1 MDGYPLLQAL
11 ITANSSEKHR
21 DLQKLF
27 KDALKLTSVFDIT
40 RLTEASFKKKV
51 GDAIN
56 RDSTLK
62 GHASSIDIGK
72 LYDNAKCLAAQV
84 SHLYREQQLSSGQTQ
99 HHWHPPGIRA
109 VEKQGPTYTNLFQ
122 ENWDES
128 CTVDSIAA
136 IDSPVAYLR
145 ALYLFAKQLETS
157 ASQSATETVNRILLE
172 KRRPD
177 LAALSIDQQ
186 NTFTAQPM
194 LKIVNDILNANIQE
208 ALKSTADKN
217 KSTYDVLAQRRY
229 PFALPYNIFHH
240 QCLLGLS
247 GKTPS
252 LGELNYLISTHLP
265 ITQTV
270 NIQYGQ
276 VRTSTPFEAQQLLSG
291 LSPQQQALLTEVP
304 REDEQSK
311 DSYWQSLY
319 GTDALA
325 SLKNLASFM
334 ERTELNAG
342 QIEALL
348 SQGKH
353 APRQSSNDPTAVS
366 LPGPYGASYINGP
379 FPVGTTT
386 ANNMAIIKVEGVKQI
401 AEATDPRLVRLQRM
415 IRLQRWLD
423 IPFAELDTLII
434 GAFESQVPRNTLM
447 QLDTYTVC
455 TLGVYRYFNR
465 RYSINA
471 EEFAALLYRVS
482 PSATGDAPALFDR
495 VFNPARLFDTPLVLD
510 GRTFSADGSDPASH
524 TILQHLSASLG
535 LPLTE
540 DSLLL
545 IVRNTKQ
552 YLGPLKCDLRTLSSI
567 YRQARIARMLGI
579 SIADSAMLAN
589 LLGGESISKCL
600 ANGYALDSRT
610 IQINIRNSS
619 QYFNL
624 VARFRAPK
632 QVDPE
637 NPPLL
642 LSGSTLT
649 TNTSLFADR
658 NLIGKIHIRFP
669 GDSSNNDDSDDEPS
683 ITINQI
689 PTVAGDTVISLEGC
703 PIELPNRDLNVLIRS
718 ATKLATVIQ
727 SPLSQTSN
735 DLDNT
740 SNYTDV
746 TLTQNEPQ
754 GLDVLNLLDVLMQM
768 DWITNWL
775 SESAYDIPKLRRL
788 LEPMGSDDHSFRDL
802 RQHLTKLNGD
812 TLQCVVTPREVAEL
826 SLPKDFG
833 WRALLAKT
841 LLDDNGLVKN
851 FAPAIK
857 DDVPQKLATALNDVI
872 DPLKLGNVLK
882 DDCKQKLKD
891 LLLRAHDRQQHLIE
905 KLLQET
911 SQLPMNCAKGVLLW
925 ANSSTHAVLAAA
937 LSDAHSTRLPTALH
951 PVLRH
956 AEAAVQLHLSNSA
969 LRLFLRHPEWLETA
983 NTQLKLTLSSL
994 YLLDRFNHCMST
1006 HQHPEESLLSYLG
1019 LANSTADT
1027 TTTNS
1032 FLAKLLGWTPTEV
1045 SVVTATLASRKA
1057 KTMKDVDW
1065 VMRCH
1070 ATCKTTGLSATSLL
1084 GATAL
1089 NNASASDAWKKVGEA
1104 VMAASH

>member
-1 MDGYPLLQAL
+1 M
-11 ITANSSEKHR
+11 T
-21 DLQKLF
+21 
-27 KDALKLTSVFDIT
+27 
-40 RLTEASFKKKV
+40 
-51 GDAIN
+51 
-56 RDSTLK
+56 
-62 GHASSIDIGK
+62 
-72 LYDNAKCLAAQV
+72 
-84 SHLYREQQLSSGQTQ
+84 
-99 HHWHPPGIRA
+99 
-109 VEKQGPTYTNLFQ
+109 
-122 ENWDES
+122 
-128 CTVDSIAA
+128 
-136 IDSPVAYLR
+136 
-145 ALYLFAKQLETS
+145 
-157 ASQSATETVNRILLE
+157 
-172 KRRPD
+172 
-177 LAALSIDQQ
+177 
-186 NTFTAQPM
+186 
-194 LKIVNDILNANIQE
+194 
-208 ALKSTADKN
+208 
-217 KSTYDVLAQRRY
+217 
-229 PFALPYNIFHH
+229 
-240 QCLLGLS
+240 
-247 GKTPS
+247 
-252 LGELNYLISTHLP
+252 
-265 ITQTV
+265 
-270 NIQYGQ
+270 
-276 VRTSTPFEAQQLLSG
+276 
-291 LSPQQQALLTEVP
+291 
-304 REDEQSK
+304 
-311 DSYWQSLY
+311 
-319 GTDALA
+319 
-325 SLKNLASFM
+325 
-334 ERTELNAG
+334 
-342 QIEALL
+342 
-348 SQGKH
+348 
-353 APRQSSNDPTAVS
+353 
-366 LPGPYGASYINGP
+366 
-379 FPVGTTT
+379 
-386 ANNMAIIKVEGVKQI
+386 IIKIEGVKQI

-447 QLDTYTVC
+447 QLDTYTVR

-524 TILQHLSASLG
+524 TILQHLSACLG

-545 IVRNTKQ
+545 IVRNTEQ
-552 YLGPLKCDLRTLSSI
+552 YLGPLKCDLRTQSSI

-610 IQINIRNSS
+610 IQINIKNSS

-637 NPPLL
+637 TPPLL

-658 NLIGKIHIRFP
+658 NLIGQIQIRFP
-669 GDSSNNDDSDDEPS
+669 GDSSNNDDPGDEPS
-683 ITINQI
+683 ISINQI

-703 PIELPNRDLNVLIRS
+703 PIELPNGDLNVLIRR

-727 SPLSQTSN
+727 SPRRQTSN

-775 SESAYDIPKLRRL
+775 RESAFDIPKLRRL
-788 LEPMGSDDHSFRDL
+788 LEPMGRDDHSFRGL
-802 RQHLTKLNGD
+802 HQYLTKLNGD
-812 TLQCVVTPREVAEL
+812 TLQCVVTLREIAEL
-826 SLPKDFG
+826 SLPKELG

-841 LLDDNGLVKN
+841 LLDDKGLVRN
-851 FAPAIK
+851 FAPAIE

-872 DPLKLGNVLK
+872 DPLSLSNVLK
-882 DDCKQKLKD
+882 DDCKKKLKD
-891 LLLRAHDRQQHLIE
+891 LLLLAHDRQQHLIE
-905 KLLQET
+905 KFLQET

-925 ANSSTHAVLAAA
+925 ANSSAYEVLTAA

-951 PVLRH
+951 PVMRH

-969 LRLFLRHPEWLETA
+969 LRLFLSHPEWLETA
-983 NTQLKLTLSSL
+983 NTPLKLTLSSL
-994 YLLDRFNHCMST
+994 YLLDRFNHCMTT

-1019 LANSTADT
+1019 LASSSADT

-1045 SVVTATLASRKA
+1045 SVVTATLVSRKA
-1057 KTMKDVDW
+1057 QTMKDVDW

>member
-1 MDGYPLLQAL
+1 MDGYPILQAL
-11 ITANSSEKHR
+11 IKANSPEKHPE
-21 DLQKLF
+21 LQKLF
-27 KDALKLTSVFDIT
+27 KDTLKLTSVFDIT
-40 RLTEASFKKKV
+40 RLTEASFKDKV
-51 GDAIN
+51 GAAIDG
-56 RDSTLK
+56 DSTLK

-128 CTVDSIAA
+128 CKVDSIAA

-194 LKIVNDILNANIQE
+194 LKIVNDILNTNIQE
-208 ALKSTADKN
+208 ALKSTADRN

-276 VRTSTPFEAQQLLSG
+276 VLTSTPFEAQQLLSG

-304 REDEQSK
+304 REDER
-311 DSYWQSLY
+311 YWQSLY
-319 GTDALA
+319 GTNAPATRL
-325 SLKNLASFM
+325 SNMNSFM

-366 LPGPYGASYINGP
+366 LPGPYGARYINGP

-386 ANNMAIIKVEGVKQI
+386 ANNMTIIKIEGVKQI

-447 QLDTYTVC
+447 QLDTYTVR

-510 GRTFSADGSDPASH
+510 GRTFSADSSDPASH
-524 TILQHLSASLG
+524 TILQHLSACLG

-545 IVRNTKQ
+545 IVRNTEQ
-552 YLGPLKCDLRTLSSI
+552 YLDPLKCDLRTLSSI

-610 IQINIRNSS
+610 IQINIKNSS

-658 NLIGKIHIRFP
+658 NFIGKIHIRFP

-683 ITINQI
+683 ISINQI

-703 PIELPNRDLNVLIRS
+703 PIELPNGDLNVLIRH

-727 SPLSQTSN
+727 SPRSQTSN

-754 GLDVLNLLDVLMQM
+754 GSDVLNLLDVLMQM
-768 DWITNWL
+768 DWLTTWL

-812 TLQCVVTPREVAEL
+812 THQCVITPREVAEL
-826 SLPKDFG
+826 SLPKDVG

-841 LLDDNGLVKN
+841 LLDDKGLVKN
-851 FAPAIK
+851 FAPAIE
-857 DDVPQKLATALNDVI
+857 DNVPHKLAIALEAVI
-872 DPLKLGNVLK
+872 DPLPLSNVLK
-882 DDCKQKLKD
+882 DDCKKKLKD
-891 LLLRAHDRQQHLIE
+891 LLLLAHDRQQHLIE
-905 KLLQET
+905 KFLQET

-925 ANSSTHAVLAAA
+925 ANSSAHEVLTAA
-937 LSDAHSTRLPTALH
+937 LSDAHSTRLPQVLH

-969 LRLFLRHPEWLETA
+969 LRLFLSHPEWLETP

-994 YLLDRFNHCMST
+994 YLLDRFNHCMTT

-1057 KTMKDVDW
+1057 QTMKDVDW

>member
-11 ITANSSEKHR
+11 ITANSPEKHR

-27 KDALKLTSVFDIT
+27 KDTLKLTSVFDIT

-62 GHASSIDIGK
+62 GHASSIDIGT

-128 CTVDSIAA
+128 CKVDSIAA

-157 ASQSATETVNRILLE
+157 ASQSANETVDRILLK

-177 LAALSIDQQ
+177 LEALSIDQQ

-194 LKIVNDILNANIQE
+194 LKIVNDILNTNIQE
-208 ALKSTADKN
+208 ALKRTVDKN

-229 PFALPYNIFHH
+229 PFVLPYNIFHH

-252 LGELNYLISTHLP
+252 LGELNYLISPHLP

-276 VRTSTPFEAQQLLSG
+276 VRTSTAIEAQQLLSG

-304 REDEQSK
+304 GK
-311 DSYWQSLY
+311 DKQYWQSLY
-319 GTDALA
+319 GTDAPA
-325 SLKNLASFM
+325 SLNNMASFM

-366 LPGPYGASYINGP
+366 LPGPYGARYINGP

-386 ANNMAIIKVEGVKQI
+386 ANNMTIIKNEGVKKI
-401 AEATDPRLVRLQRM
+401 AEATDQRLVRLQRM

-447 QLDTYTVC
+447 QLDAYTVR
-455 TLGVYRYFNR
+455 TLGVYRYFSR

-482 PSATGDAPALFDR
+482 PSATGDVPALFDR

-510 GRTFSADGSDPASH
+510 DRSFSTDDSDPASH
-524 TILQHLSASLG
+524 TVLQHLSASLG
-535 LPLTE
+535 LPLTD

-545 IVRNTKQ
+545 IVRNTQ
-552 YLGPLKCDLRTLSSI
+552 RYVGPLKCDLDTLSSI
-567 YRQARIARMLGI
+567 YRQARIARMFGI
-579 SIADSAMLAN
+579 SIADNAMLAN
-589 LLGGESISKCL
+589 LLGGERISRCLVNVNASI
-600 ANGYALDSRT
+600 RT
-610 IQINIRNSS
+610 IHIVAKKDTQTVEVVAHFRVPSQFDTNSP
-619 QYFNL
+619 
-624 VARFRAPK
+624 PK
-632 QVDPE
+632 
-637 NPPLL
+637 LL
-642 LSGSTLT
+642 PGSTLT
-649 TNTSLFADR
+649 TSTSWYANKD
-658 NLIGKIHIRFP
+658 
-669 GDSSNNDDSDDEPS
+669 
-683 ITINQI
+683 TINDLYIHFPDNFPTRQRKIKIFDI
-689 PTVAGDTVISLEGC
+689 PTVAHDEVVSLEGVGIAVFNGNFDAMLSDE
-703 PIELPNRDLNVLIRS
+703 PVLASMTQLPENNLERALDYNNV
-718 ATKLATVIQ
+718 K
-727 SPLSQTSN
+727 
-735 DLDNT
+735 
-740 SNYTDV
+740 
-746 TLTQNEPQ
+746 LTQSEPQ
-754 GLDVLNLLDVLMQM
+754 GLDTLNLLDVLMQM

-775 SESAYDIPKLRRL
+775 RESAYDIPKLRRL

-812 TLQCVVTPREVAEL
+812 TLQCVVTPREIAER
-826 SLPKDFG
+826 SLPKDVE
-833 WRALLAKT
+833 WRVLLAKT
-841 LLDDNGLVKN
+841 LLDDKGLVKN
-851 FAPAIK
+851 FAPAIE
-857 DDVPQKLATALNDVI
+857 DDVPQKLATALEAVI
-872 DPLKLGNVLK
+872 DPLPLSNVLK
-882 DDCKQKLKD
+882 DDCKKKLKD
-891 LLLRAHDRQQHLIE
+891 LLLLAHDRQQHLIE
-905 KLLQET
+905 KFLQET

-925 ANSSTHAVLAAA
+925 ANSSGHEVLTAA
-937 LSDAHSTRLPTALH
+937 LSDAHSTTLPTALH

-956 AEAAVQLHLSNSA
+956 ADAAVQLHLSNSA
-969 LRLFLRHPEWLETA
+969 LRLFLSHPEWLETP

-994 YLLDRFNHCMST
+994 YLLDRFNHCMTT

-1019 LANSTADT
+1019 FANSTTDT

-1045 SVVTATLASRKA
+1045 SVVTTTLASRKA
-1057 KTMKDVDW
+1057 QTMKDVDW

-1070 ATCKTTGLSATSLL
+1070 ATCKATGLSATSLL
-1084 GATAL
+1084 SATAL

>member
-11 ITANSSEKHR
+11 ITANSPEKHR
-21 DLQKLF
+21 ELQKLF
-27 KDALKLTSVFDIT
+27 KDTLKLTSVFDIT

-51 GDAIN
+51 EDAIN
-56 RDSTLK
+56 RDSTLQ
-62 GHASSIDIGK
+62 GHASSIDIGT

-128 CTVDSIAA
+128 CKVDSIAA

-157 ASQSATETVNRILLE
+157 ASQSANETVNRILLE

-177 LAALSIDQQ
+177 LAVLSIDQQ

-194 LKIVNDILNANIQE
+194 LKIVNDILNTNIQE

-217 KSTYDVLAQRRY
+217 KSTYGVLAQRRY

-252 LGELNYLISTHLP
+252 LGELNYLISPHLP

-276 VRTSTPFEAQQLLSG
+276 VRTSTPIEAQQLLSG

-304 REDEQSK
+304 GEDTQ
-311 DSYWQSLY
+311 YWQSLY
-319 GTDALA
+319 GTHATA
-325 SLKNLASFM
+325 TSLSNINSFM

-353 APRQSSNDPTAVS
+353 APRHSSNHPKTVS
-366 LPGPYGASYINGP
+366 LPGPYGARYINGP
-379 FPVGTTT
+379 FAVGTTT
-386 ANNMAIIKVEGVKQI
+386 ADNMTIIKNEGVKKI
-401 AEATDPRLVRLQRM
+401 AEATDQRLVRLQRM

-423 IPFAELDTLII
+423 IPFAELDTLIL

-447 QLDTYTVC
+447 QLDTYTVR

-510 GRTFSADGSDPASH
+510 NRSFSTDDSDPASH

-535 LPLTE
+535 LPLTD

-545 IVRNTKQ
+545 IVRNTLQ
-552 YLGPLKCDLRTLSSI
+552 YLGQLKCDLHTLSSI

-610 IQINIRNSS
+610 FQINIKNSS
-619 QYFNL
+619 EHFNL

-632 QVDPE
+632 QVDPN
-637 NPPLL
+637 NPPRL

-649 TNTSLFADR
+649 TNTSLFADSKI
-658 NLIGKIHIRFP
+658 IGKIHIRFP
-669 GDSSNNDDSDDEPS
+669 GDSSSNDDPDDDPS
-683 ITINQI
+683 ISINQI
-689 PTVAGDTVISLEGC
+689 PNVAPNTVISLEDC
-703 PIELPNRDLNVLIRS
+703 PLVLPNDDLDVLLRR

-727 SPLSQTSN
+727 SPRSQSSN

-775 SESAYDIPKLRRL
+775 RESAYDIPKLRRL

-802 RQHLTKLNGD
+802 QQYLTKLSGD
-812 TLQCVVTPREVAEL
+812 TLQCVVTQREIAEL
-826 SLPKDFG
+826 SLPKEVE
-833 WRALLAKT
+833 WRARLAGT
-841 LLDDNGLVKN
+841 LLDDKGLVKN
-851 FAPAIK
+851 FAPAIE

-872 DPLKLGNVLK
+872 EPLMLGDVLK
-882 DDCKQKLKD
+882 DDCKKKLKD
-891 LLLRAHDRQQHLIE
+891 LLLLAHDRQQHLIE
-905 KLLQET
+905 KFLQET
-911 SQLPMNCAKGVLLW
+911 SQLPMNCAKAVLLW
-925 ANSSTHAVLAAA
+925 ANSSVHQILVEA
-937 LSDAHSTRLPTALH
+937 LGEAPSTRLPPVLH
-951 PVLRH
+951 PVMRH

-969 LRLFLRHPEWLETA
+969 LRMFLSHPEWLETP
-983 NTQLKLTLSSL
+983 NTQLQLTLSTL
-994 YLLDRFNHCMST
+994 YLLDRFNHCMTT
-1006 HQHPEESLLSYLG
+1006 HQHSEESLLSYLG

-1057 KTMKDVDW
+1057 QTMKDVDW

-1070 ATCKTTGLSATSLL
+1070 ATCKATGLSATSLL
-1084 GATAL
+1084 SATAL
-1089 NNASASDAWKKVGEA
+1089 NNDSTSDAWKKVGEA